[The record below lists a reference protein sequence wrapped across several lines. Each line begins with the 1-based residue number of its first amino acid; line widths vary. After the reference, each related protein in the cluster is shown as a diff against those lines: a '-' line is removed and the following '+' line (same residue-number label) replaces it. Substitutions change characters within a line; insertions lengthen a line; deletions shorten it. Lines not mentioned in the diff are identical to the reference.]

1 MPIQDS
7 HILFLE
13 KIAEKDESAFEEF
26 VRIYQNRV
34 LNLIYSYV
42 RSRQDAEELAQ
53 DVFVK
58 IWNQARSFKGRS
70 KVSTWVFRIAVNLT
84 INYLKRK
91 KIPLTSLDKPLS
103 EEGRIMLEQVSGPK
117 NLQSDFLLEQKALQ
131 SIIETAMEN
140 LPPAQKTA
148 FILSKYEKHSYK
160 EIAEIMNLSIS
171 AVESLLFRAKQNLRK
186 SLQSADI
193 KP

>member
-1 MPIQDS
+1 
-7 HILFLE
+7 
-13 KIAEKDESAFEEF
+13 
-26 VRIYQNRV
+26 
-34 LNLIYSYV
+34 
-42 RSRQDAEELAQ
+42 
-53 DVFVK
+53 
-58 IWNQARSFKGRS
+58 
-70 KVSTWVFRIAVNLT
+70 
-84 INYLKRK
+84 
-91 KIPLTSLDKPLS
+91 
-103 EEGRIMLEQVSGPK
+103 MLEQVSGPK